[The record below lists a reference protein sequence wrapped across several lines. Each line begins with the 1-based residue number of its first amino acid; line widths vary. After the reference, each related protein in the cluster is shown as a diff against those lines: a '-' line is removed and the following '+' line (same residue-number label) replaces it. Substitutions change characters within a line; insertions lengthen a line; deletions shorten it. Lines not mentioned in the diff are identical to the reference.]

1 MKKSIKSRIA
11 AVIAAF
17 ALSTL
22 ITNAIYTIIYRF
34 TEPNPAT
41 RWLPLYDRIYN
52 APNKY
57 SRLWD
62 N

>member
-1 MKKSIKSRIA
+1 MKKSIKPRIA

-17 ALSTL
+17 VLSVL
-22 ITNAIYTIIYRF
+22 ITGAVYAIIYRF

-52 APNKY
+52 APNK
-57 SRLWD
+57 
-62 N
+62 